1 MIDDDPQIE
10 VEPDLQ
16 GRVVV
21 IVHGSLDLPE
31 VGPLRAALAEV
42 CHGDYPA
49 VVIDLSDVTFLGSSG
64 IGALLQ
70 AKADLDSV
78 GRSLVLR
85 GAAPQIRRALEIT
98 HVDQVLELED
108 SVGESPG

>member
-1 MIDDDPQIE
+1 MFDDDPQIE

-31 VGPLRAALAEV
+31 VGPLRAALTEI

-49 VVIDLSDVTFLGSSG
+49 VVIDLTDVTFLGSSG

-70 AKADLDSV
+70 TKQDLDRA

-98 HVDQVLELED
+98 HVDQVLGFED
-108 SVGESPG
+108 PIEEQLG